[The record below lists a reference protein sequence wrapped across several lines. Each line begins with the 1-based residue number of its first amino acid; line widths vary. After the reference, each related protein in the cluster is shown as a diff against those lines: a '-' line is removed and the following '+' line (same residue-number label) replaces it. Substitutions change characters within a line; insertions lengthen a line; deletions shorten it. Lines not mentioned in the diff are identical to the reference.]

1 MNVRL
6 LLLLVSLNVSQLPI
20 AMRPLLVTLLGA
32 AQTGS
37 FAVAGFA
44 GGAVAAGTALTAP
57 WWSRAL
63 PRLGDRRVL
72 VGSGALSLAALLGLA
87 VSHTP
92 VTFVGAAAVSGLCT
106 PPTASSVRSMLPRLA
121 AETALTRAYAVNSV
135 ALEVVYVG
143 GPLWVT
149 GWVALAGPA
158 AALAVSAVAGIAA
171 LVTGVA
177 LMPAAPPR
185 RRRASTGLRGEP
197 AAYTLGGT
205 YLAYWVCMGAMWVLL
220 PAFAAHNGTP
230 AQAGLLVALWSAG
243 SLVGGLTLAARPPAG
258 PRRDSYLWLL
268 GALTATSLPLALPT
282 SVTAMAVVI
291 TMFGLA
297 LAPWLA
303 FNDQLVAASVDE
315 QRSAELYGWLTT
327 AGQFGGA
334 AGSALAGP
342 LADRYG
348 GGPTFL
354 VVTAALGFGL
364 AFALLRRHTLPP
376 DERRRVGRPASGSHG
391 GTRAAR
397 AAESAVVHGASRN
410 ARRSRRAGGCA
421 RSWPWS

>member
-6 LLLLVSLNVSQLPI
+6 LLLLVSLNVSQLPV

-37 FAVAGFA
+37 FAVAGLG

-63 PRLGDRRVL
+63 PRFGDRRVL
-72 VGSGALSLAALLGLA
+72 LGSGALSLAALLGLA
-87 VSHTP
+87 GSGTAAM
-92 VTFVGAAAVSGLCT
+92 FVGVAAVSGLCT

-121 AETALTRAYAVNSV
+121 ADVALTRAYAVNSV

-149 GWVALAGPA
+149 GWVALAGPT
-158 AALAVSAVAGIAA
+158 AALAASAVTGAAA
-171 LVTGVA
+171 LVTGIA

-185 RRRASTGLRGEP
+185 RQPGRPGLHGEP

-205 YLAYWVCMGAMWVLL
+205 YLAYWICMGAMWVLL
-220 PAFAAHNGTP
+220 PAFAEHNGTP

-243 SLVGGLTLAARPPAG
+243 SLLGGLILAARPPTG
-258 PRRDSYLWLL
+258 PKRDSYLWLL

-282 SVTAMAVVI
+282 SVAAMAVVI
-291 TMFGLA
+291 TVFGLA

-303 FNDQLVAASVDE
+303 VSDHLVANSVGE

-327 AGQFGGA
+327 AGQVGGA

-342 LADRYG
+342 LADHHG

-354 VVTAALGFGL
+354 VVTAALGTGL
-364 AFALLRRHTLPP
+364 AYALLRRHTLP
-376 DERRRVGRPASGSHG
+376 
-391 GTRAAR
+391 AA
-397 AAESAVVHGASRN
+397 A
-410 ARRSRRAGGCA
+410 
-421 RSWPWS
+421 

>member
-6 LLLLVSLNVSQLPI
+6 LLLLVSFSVGQLPV

-37 FAVAGFA
+37 FAVAGLA
-44 GGAVAAGTALTAP
+44 GGAAAAGTAVTAP

-72 VGSGALSLAALLGLA
+72 VLAGVLSLAALLALA
-87 VSHTP
+87 LSRSPAV
-92 VTFVGAAAVSGLCT
+92 FVGAAAVSGLCT
-106 PPTASSVRSMLPRLA
+106 PPIASSVRSMLPRLA
-121 AETALTRAYAVNSV
+121 ADVALTRAYAVNSV
-135 ALEVVYVG
+135 AVEVVFVG

-158 AALAVSAVAGIAA
+158 AALVATAVTGAGALAVGIAVAPS
-171 LVTGVA
+171 T
-177 LMPAAPPR
+177 PPCR
-185 RRRASTGLRGEP
+185 RRGRSGVLAEP

-220 PAFAAHNGTP
+220 PAFAAHAGAP

-243 SLVGGLTLAARPPAG
+243 SMLGGLVLAARPPRG
-258 PRRDSYLWLL
+258 PKRTSYVWFL

-282 SVTAMAVVI
+282 TVAAMAVVV
-291 TMFGLA
+291 TLFGLA

-303 FNDQLVAASVDE
+303 TSDQLVPASVGDH
-315 QRSAELYGWLTT
+315 RSAELYGWLTT
-327 AGQFGGA
+327 AGQVGGA
-334 AGSALAGP
+334 AGAALAGP

-348 GGPTFL
+348 GGPAFL
-354 VVTAALGFGL
+354 VVTAALATGL
-364 AFALLRRHTLPP
+364 AVALSRHHTLPTGEKP
-376 DERRRVGRPASGSHG
+376 V
-391 GTRAAR
+391 
-397 AAESAVVHGASRN
+397 
-410 ARRSRRAGGCA
+410 
-421 RSWPWS
+421 